1 MSNPYS
7 HEPQFCLRFFCQVMD
22 VIGAQPTSP
31 SAQSIAF
38 MPSSLFLHILLQ
50 VEK

>member
-7 HEPQFCLRFFCQVMD
+7 HESQFCLRFFCRVMD
-22 VIGAQPTSP
+22 VVSAQPTSP
-31 SAQSIAF
+31 SARPITL